1 MSIDES
7 LKNYFVLSLEK
18 KILSEDVLPLI
29 YKLKKLRIK
38 VYDGKSHSPVFP
50 CSPQA
55 PKLDFYEYKKTES

>member
-29 YKLKKLRIK
+29 YKLKKIK
-38 VYDGKSHSPVFP
+38 DKSV
-50 CSPQA
+50 
-55 PKLDFYEYKKTES
+55 